1 MTSVLSH
8 KTRFLHSVNVN
19 YKYRFQGLKASVSR
33 TLFYFINL
41 HVDRLAVIQ
50 SLHDFIGMH
59 TLFTSFAFLFMVIVC
74 SRLRL
79 KFSRMVFTEI

>member
-1 MTSVLSH
+1 MSVL
-8 KTRFLHSVNVN
+8 
-19 YKYRFQGLKASVSR
+19 R

-59 TLFTSFAFLFMVIVC
+59 TLFTSFAFLFMVNC
-74 SRLRL
+74 LLLSL